1 MADHLE
7 STSAQAYGNTSAT
20 TQPPTSNTITQPT
33 IVSNTAQPPATNTV
47 TRPPL
52 DKAAVIRQVEYYFS
66 DANLATDTHLLGKL
80 QEAKYGPGC
89 VSLKQILSWGR
100 MRDFK
105 PPSDVKNALRE
116 STVVEVV
123 ENKYIRRKIP
133 YDMAKAK
140 VDPAIRAQELVDS
153 KRNVILAANPHLTK
167 GLLKS
172 NGLEYDYVNP
182 DLTPEELRTNKED
195 YSTDNSFC
203 YRMELAI
210 VRYLKKRRGGSQV
223 NLLFDEYLDYC
234 GIHKDFSQFTGG
246 LSKGEMEGMSKDEIE
261 SRNMKHFVL
270 DEAKESIDAGDGLW
284 FVNFP
289 GTLRGFF
296 STRFST
302 RFDITHQE
310 VVEASCNI
318 LRNWFKYLLHHNV
331 FSEYTDQL
339 LESITILGE
348 VEKEFP
354 LMAKASRCLPG
365 AFNVATSIIMKG
377 SASKSCVKQ
386 ESYEDIDFKPELSAD
401 ATMFTLKEARTI
413 FLTGIVAYGTQGQID
428 TVEAQVDDLSNL
440 KVVWEEDDVHLEITA
455 ISLLSDADASTQDL
469 FHDLGHTIAPTLGK
483 LTCVRHV
490 KPTFSDEHE
499 SEPGHRDG
507 HETFEFVV
515 DEKALKHCY
524 VGLKLDAIVK
534 GLENGITWIDHLYY
548 CDGSF
553 YKWCWN
559 EIVMDQ
565 KKTKKNPRGWA
576 RWEDEDGKDADD
588 GLDKAADSD
597 GDGDSDFEDY

>member
-1 MADHLE
+1 MADPL
-7 STSAQAYGNTSAT
+7 SSPSAQADAT
-20 TQPPTSNTITQPT
+20 TKPPISNTTTQT
-33 IVSNTAQPPATNTV
+33 TTVSNTAQPPATNTV
-47 TRPPL
+47 TRPTL

-105 PPSDVKNALRE
+105 PSGDVKNALRE
-116 STVVEVV
+116 STIVEVV
-123 ENKYIRRKIP
+123 DNKYIRRKIP

-140 VDPAIRAQELVDS
+140 VEPAIRAQELVDS
-153 KRNVILAANPHLTK
+153 KKNVVLAANPHLSK
-167 GLLKS
+167 GMLRPT
-172 NGLEYDYVNP
+172 NFEHDYVNP
-182 DLTPEELRTNKED
+182 ALTPEERRANEDD

-210 VRYLKKRRGGSQV
+210 VRYLKKRRGHEKV
-223 NLLFDEYLDYC
+223 NLLFDDYLDYC

-246 LSKGEMEGMSKDEIE
+246 ISKTEIEGLSKDEIE
-261 SRNMKHFVL
+261 TRNTKHFVL
-270 DEAKESIDAGDGLW
+270 DEARESIDAGDGTW

-302 RFDITHQE
+302 RFDTTHQE

-331 FSEYTDQL
+331 FAEYTDQL
-339 LESITILGE
+339 EESITILDE
-348 VEKEFP
+348 IEREFP
-354 LMAKASRCLPG
+354 LMAKASKSLPG
-365 AFNVATSIIMKG
+365 VFNIAASIAMNG
-377 SASKSCVKQ
+377 SATASCVKQ
-386 ESYEDIDFKPELSAD
+386 ESYEDDDFKPDISAD
-401 ATMFTLKEARTI
+401 AMVFTKQDARTI
-413 FLTGIVAYGTQGQID
+413 FLTGIVAYGTQSQID
-428 TVEAQVDDLSNL
+428 RAEAHVTDLTNL
-440 KVVWEEDDVHLEITA
+440 RVVWEDDDVHLEITE
-455 ISLLSDADASTQDL
+455 ISLLSDADATTQDL
-469 FHDLGHTIAPTLGK
+469 FQGLGHTIVPALGK
-483 LTCVRHV
+483 MTCKRYE
-490 KPTFSDEHE
+490 KPNFSDR
-499 SEPGHRDG
+499 EPAPDWDG
-507 HETFEFVV
+507 HETFEFIV
-515 DEKALKHCY
+515 DEKTLYNCY
-524 VGLKLDAIVK
+524 VGLKFDAVVK
-534 GLENGITWIDHLYY
+534 ELEMGILWIDHLYY

-565 KKTKKNPRGWA
+565 KKAKKDPRGWG
-576 RWEDEDGKDADD
+576 RWDDERKKDDD
-588 GLDKAADSD
+588 GTDKAAAYSD